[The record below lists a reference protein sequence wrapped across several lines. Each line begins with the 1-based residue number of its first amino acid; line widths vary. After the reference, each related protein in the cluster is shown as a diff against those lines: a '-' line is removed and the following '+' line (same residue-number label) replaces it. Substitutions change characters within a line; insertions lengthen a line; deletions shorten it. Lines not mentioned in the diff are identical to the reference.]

1 MKRGL
6 LAACVTCLALALAQ
20 ASFPAAAHA
29 TPPLGRLFLTPEERT
44 ARERARR
51 AGAVTPRQS
60 APQPEGKGRLEGYV
74 KRSAGP
80 ATLWIDGRPRLAD
93 APDLPES
100 RP

>member
-1 MKRGL
+1 MKPRL
-6 LAACVTCLALALAQ
+6 RFACLALGLAQ
-20 ASFPAAAHA
+20 ASFPATANA

-44 ARERARR
+44 ERERARR
-51 AGAVTPRQS
+51 ADTPIPRQS
-60 APQPEGKGRLEGYV
+60 PPKPEATGRLEGYV

-93 APDLPES
+93 APAPPES